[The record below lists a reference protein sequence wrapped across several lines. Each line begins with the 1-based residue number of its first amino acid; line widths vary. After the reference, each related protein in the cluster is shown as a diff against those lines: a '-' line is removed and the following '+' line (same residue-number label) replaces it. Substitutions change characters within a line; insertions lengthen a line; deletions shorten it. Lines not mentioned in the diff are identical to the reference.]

1 MTYLTVQ
8 EAARKIHRRVSTI
21 HLWIQTEDLPF
32 YKMPGARGILVS
44 EDDLDKFMRR
54 YRISGG
60 RAIEKL
66 VEVQRCS
73 A

>member
-1 MTYLTVQ
+1 MTYFTPV
-8 EAARKIHRRVSTI
+8 EVARKIHRRVSTI
-21 HLWIQTEDLPF
+21 NTWIQTEDLPF

-60 RAIEKL
+60 KAIQKL
-66 VEVQRCS
+66 VEVQKCS